1 MNEPTKQ
8 QATETHQVLTQKKA
22 SNKTKVGK
30 ASKPKQVH
38 EMAFIGATVEF
49 DRHVF
54 TMKDEYTGAP
64 SRFDET
70 LQRGE
75 VFVAKQYPK
84 SARAMSSLFGGTPK
98 NPSLAPPPEPIG
110 EDREDD
116 LTIRCYLEDR
126 KEHLKLAKELENSL
140 HSFFT
145 VLWGQCSPGIQSKL
159 SSKLDFLIKKE
170 AGDCSW
176 LLDEIR

>member
-1 MNEPTKQ
+1 MNEPNPQPSTDTPQ
-8 QATETHQVLTQKKA
+8 GVVQKKV
-22 SNKTKVGK
+22 SSKTKPSK
-30 ASKPKQVH
+30 ASKSKQTL
-38 EMAFIGATVEF
+38 ENTFIGATVEF
-49 DRHVF
+49 DRHTF
-54 TMKDEYTGAP
+54 TMKNEYAATS

-98 NPSLAPPPEPIG
+98 NSSLAPPPEPIG

-126 KEHLKLAKELENSL
+126 KEHLKLSKELENSL

-145 VLWGQCSPGIQSKL
+145 VWWGHSSPGIQSKL
-159 SSKLDFLIKKE
+159 SSKLDFPIKKE
-170 AGDCSW
+170 VGDCSW
-176 LLDEIR
+176 LLDEVR